1 MKENDL
7 KKEIDEL
14 KSQLE
19 EEQRNNKVLQELAS
33 SRLVRVNQLEV
44 EAASYKVA
52 LSEQSKQEE
61 DKHGIINQ
69 SKHFIK
75 WCIND

>member
-1 MKENDL
+1 MEENDL

-52 LSEQSKQEE
+52 LSEQSK
-61 DKHGIINQ
+61 
-69 SKHFIK
+69 
-75 WCIND
+75 

>member
-52 LSEQSKQEE
+52 LSEQSK
-61 DKHGIINQ
+61 
-69 SKHFIK
+69 
-75 WCIND
+75 